1 MELTYTAENIH
12 KGKFPESI
20 NNDFRNLLRTL
31 IDRTPK
37 QRPGVKKVITL
48 MEKMGSNGKNDFQ
61 QRLKERDEQIRKL
74 KAQLVEK
81 DKKITKLE
89 NQYKNAMKLIWST
102 PIMAQAITNR
112 NSFQSLPH
120 FRLF

>member
-112 NSFQSLPH
+112 NSF
-120 FRLF
+120 